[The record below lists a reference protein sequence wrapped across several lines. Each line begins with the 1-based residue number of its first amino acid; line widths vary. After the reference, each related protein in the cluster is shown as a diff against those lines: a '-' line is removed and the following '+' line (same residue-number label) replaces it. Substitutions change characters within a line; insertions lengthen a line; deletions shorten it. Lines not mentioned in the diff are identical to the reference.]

1 MDFLVCLKGCGIK
14 RMLQIDIP
22 LTDVED
28 RTEAISKAR
37 EIAIAK
43 EEGTMVALFTRDAE
57 PICGWKVMEG
67 DELKDEPIGVI
78 QDRFNV
84 SPENFKLAKR
94 QKDALVAHKT
104 RQSKH

>member
-1 MDFLVCLKGCGIK
+1 MDFLVCWSGCGIK
-14 RMLQIDIP
+14 RMLRIDKP

-37 EIAIAK
+37 EIASGK
-43 EEGTMVALFTRDAE
+43 EDVMVALFTRDAE

-67 DELKDEPIGVI
+67 GKLRDEPIGAI

-84 SPENFKLAKR
+84 SPEDFKRAKR
-94 QKDALVAHKT
+94 QKDEM
-104 RQSKH
+104 R

>member
-1 MDFLVCLKGCGIK
+1 MDFLVCLNGCGIR
-14 RMLQIDIP
+14 RMLQIDIA

-37 EIAIAK
+37 EIASGK
-43 EEGTMVALFTRDAE
+43 EDVMVALFTRDAE

-67 DELKDEPIGVI
+67 GKLKDEPIDAI

-84 SPENFKLAKR
+84 SPENFKRAKR
-94 QKDALVAHKT
+94 QKDEM
-104 RQSKH
+104 R